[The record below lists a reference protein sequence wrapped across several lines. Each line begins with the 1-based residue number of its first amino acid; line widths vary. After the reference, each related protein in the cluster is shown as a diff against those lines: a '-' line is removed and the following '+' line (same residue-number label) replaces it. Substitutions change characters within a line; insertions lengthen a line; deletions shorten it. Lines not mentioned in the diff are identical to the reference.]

1 MTIDEYKAI
10 RDAHVG
16 QWMKILRVLDA
27 AGLDGRAELDALER
41 LDRERTKAVGS
52 LSWDD
57 FMTVDAEWR
66 AEADAILANGRRLRA
81 ESSTPL
87 VPPEGR

>member
-10 RDAHVG
+10 RDAHVE
-16 QWMKILRVLDA
+16 QWMKLLRVLDA
-27 AGLDGRAELDALER
+27 AGLDGRAELDTLER
-41 LDRERTKAVGS
+41 LDRERAKAVGA

-66 AEADAILANGRRLRA
+66 AEADAILAKGRHDVA
-81 ESSTPL
+81 DSAA
-87 VPPEGR
+87 GR